1 MTVTR
6 AQPQVSLR
14 CQARYRR
21 RGRLS
26 LARAAALAAIAQTRV
41 TEPVAL
47 SIALTDDAAL
57 HQLNRQFR
65 GIDRPTDVLSFGGEG
80 FRDGRRRRP
89 YPGAPP
95 SQADEPAYI
104 GDIAISMERCAEQAR
119 RGGHPEDAEL
129 ALLVAHGVLHLLG
142 YDHDTPARKSRMWQA
157 QAAAL
162 ALLGLT
168 VTPLE
173 D

>member
-1 MTVTR
+1 MTQGR
-6 AQPQVSLR
+6 PQVSLR
-14 CQARYRR
+14 CRAKYRR
-21 RGRLS
+21 PGRLS
-26 LARAAALAAIAQTRV
+26 LARTAALAAIAQTRV

-65 GIDRPTDVLSFGGEG
+65 GIDRPTDVLSFGGDG
-80 FRDGRRRRP
+80 FRDGQRRRIHRRARP
-89 YPGAPP
+89 T
-95 SQADEPAYI
+95 QAGDPAYI
-104 GDIAISMERCAEQAR
+104 GDIAISMERCAEQAK
-119 RGGHPEDAEL
+119 RGGHSEDAEL

-142 YDHDTPARKSRMWQA
+142 YDHDTPARKARMWRA

-162 ALLGLT
+162 ATLGLV

-173 D
+173 M